1 VHGRSTVTDSG
12 PASGGNADTSRE
24 EERELIARL
33 KAFDDSAIRQVYRL
47 YSDGV
52 FRYALYQLADR
63 AAAEDVAA
71 EVFLRMLNTIERYE
85 YRGVPLQAY
94 LYRIA
99 RNLIVDHQRRKG
111 RFTTLG
117 EAPVNKTMSANPA
130 LLAEQQLNWQDLRQA
145 METLTDE
152 QRQVVLLKFVEGMDN
167 KQVADVIGK
176 NEGSVKSLQHRALVA
191 LRRTLER
198 QAADA

>member
-1 VHGRSTVTDSG
+1 VTDHG
-12 PASGGNADTSRE
+12 PSERAQEATSADD
-24 EERELIARL
+24 ERELIARL
-33 KAFDDSAIRQVYRL
+33 KAYDDAAIRQVYRM

-99 RNLIVDHQRRKG
+99 RNLSVDHQRRSG
-111 RFTTLG
+111 RFSEL
-117 EAPVNKTMSANPA
+117 EAAPAHKSMSANPA
-130 LLAEQQLNWQDLRQA
+130 TLAEQNLSWQDLRQA
-145 METLTDE
+145 MGVLTEE
-152 QRQVVLLKFVEGMDN
+152 QRQVILLKFVEGMDN

-176 NEGSVKSLQHRALVA
+176 NEGSVKSLQHRALAA
-191 LRRTLER
+191 LRRTLD
-198 QAADA
+198 QQVSDA